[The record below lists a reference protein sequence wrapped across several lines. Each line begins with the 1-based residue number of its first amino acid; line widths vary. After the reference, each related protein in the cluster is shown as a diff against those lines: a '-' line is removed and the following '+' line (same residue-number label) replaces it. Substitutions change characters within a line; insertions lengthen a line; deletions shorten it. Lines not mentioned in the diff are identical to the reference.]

1 MNQSNEISESRDA
14 LRKEKR
20 MENLRRAAEEEKR
33 MGRTVAD
40 CPFRTKFHI
49 MPPAGWINDP
59 NGLCQFRGVFHAYF

>member
-1 MNQSNEISESRDA
+1 MNQSNEKSESRDA

-20 MENLRRAAEEEKR
+20 MENLRRAEEEEKR

-49 MPPAGWINDP
+49 MPPCRMD
-59 NGLCQFRGVFHAYF
+59 Q